1 MVIFSFLASSRVI
14 SRIMY
19 RIPVIIRGLVL
30 PEGWFYQRDGSTRG
44 LVLPERWFYQR
55 DGSTR
60 EMVPPERWFHQRDGS
75 TREMV
80 PPERFTLLKVGMG
93 TYQIV
98 RRRCFRRE
106 RRPLRS
112 QSR

>member
-44 LVLPERWFYQR
+44 LV
-55 DGSTR
+55 
-60 EMVPPERWFHQRDGS
+60 PPERWFHQRDGS

-80 PPERFTLLKVGMG
+80 LPEMVLPERWFH
-93 TYQIV
+93 Q
-98 RRRCFRRE
+98 RD
-106 RRPLRS
+106 
-112 QSR
+112 SRY

>member
-1 MVIFSFLASSRVI
+1 MASSRVI
-14 SRIMY
+14 SGIMY

-30 PEGWFYQRDGSTRG
+30 PE
-44 LVLPERWFYQR
+44 RWFYQR
-55 DGSTR
+55 AGSTR